1 LTAIG
6 PTGCVAT
13 DVTCLCANSSFISS
27 IAACT
32 KTSCSAE
39 DQAKT
44 AGATAQICPN
54 VVGAAAGSAAPS
66 SAAVVSSAV
75 SSSVAAI
82 VSSAAAAPVTS
93 SVKVTPVAPIA
104 TGTGSVIAPAPK
116 MNGTATA
123 AGNGTAAATSAKGS
137 AAATTSKPA
146 SYTGAASSV
155 SVGLGLLALM
165 GFAAL

>member
-13 DVTCLCANSSFISS
+13 DVTCLCANASFISS

-54 VVGAAAGSAAPS
+54 VAAAAAGSS
-66 SAAVVSSAV
+66 SAAVVSS
-75 SSSVAAI
+75 SVASVI
-82 VSSAAAAPVTS
+82 SSAASAPVTS

-123 AGNGTAAATSAKGS
+123 AGNGTAAATSSKGS
-137 AAATTSKPA
+137 AAASSSKPA

-155 SVGLGLLALM
+155 SAGLGLLALM

>member
-1 LTAIG
+1 MTNTSNVQVSCALTAIG

-13 DVTCLCANSSFISS
+13 DVTCLCANSSFVSS

-39 DQAKT
+39 DQQKT
-44 AGATAQICPN
+44 AAATLQICPN
-54 VVGAAAGSAAPS
+54 LAGAAAGSAAGS
-66 SAAVVSSAV
+66 ASAAPASSAV
-75 SSSVAAI
+75 SSSVASV

-104 TGTGSVIAPAPK
+104 TASAK
-116 MNGTATA
+116 NGTASATGNSTA
-123 AGNGTAAATSAKGS
+123 P
-137 AAATTSKPA
+137 AATTSKPA

-155 SVGLGLLALM
+155 SVGLGLLAMM